1 MGWVA
6 MSARDVQRIGIL
18 SEVSADQRTIAQ
30 AARVLAVSVR
40 QAHRLPQ
47 RLDVG
52 GAAASSTV
60 PRGRTSDTRTH
71 AGIRDYALAPIREKY
86 ADFAPALAA
95 EMLAT
100 SLLGRRGSQ
109 EIFP

>member
-18 SEVSADQRTIAQ
+18 SEVSADQRTIAS
-30 AARVLAVSVR
+30 AARVRRSACGRPIGCCSALMS
-40 QAHRLPQ
+40 
-47 RLDVG
+47 
-52 GAAASSTV
+52 AALRHWATG

-71 AGIRDYALAPIREKY
+71 AGIRDYALALIREKY